1 MVQYGMG
8 ISTHR
13 DLIAWQKSMQ
23 LVEQVYKLSRPFP
36 KEEIYGLTSQLRRAA
51 VSVPANIAEGH
62 GRATR
67 KDYASFV
74 AIAKGSLLETG
85 TLLEIAQRLGYAS
98 ADILEAPLALA
109 GELERILSTLHKR
122 LVD

>member
-1 MVQYGMG
+1 MG